1 MAGDRFLRALGRGAL
16 GQLEQSAGMFALLG
30 GALRN
35 LGALSRRPVRTVF
48 CRQVYFT
55 GIQALWRAGLI
66 GALIGVIVLTQ
77 VASLVGKNAALG
89 GQILVWVVIRELG
102 PLFAAI
108 LVISRSSSAV
118 AAELGAMRVNRET
131 EVLRGLG
138 ISPLRYLVVPRVAG
152 MAASL
157 VALTAWFEAAT
168 IAGGLAFSSLIVRL
182 PFLAQLRNI
191 GGALAA
197 QDIGIS
203 LLKSALFGLVVAA
216 AACYH
221 GLRVGASITEI
232 PQVTTRAVMQ
242 SLSLVVVAN
251 VLLTVVFTS

>member
-1 MAGDRFLRALGRGAL
+1 MVGDGLLRALGRGVV
-16 GQLEQSAGMFALLG
+16 GHLEQTAGMFALLG
-30 GALRN
+30 RALRN
-35 LGALSRRPVRTVF
+35 LGALGSRPVRTVF
-48 CRQVYFT
+48 FRQVYFT
-55 GIQALWRAGLI
+55 GLQALWRVAGI

-77 VASLVGKNAALG
+77 VASLVGKNTALG
-89 GQILVWVVIRELG
+89 GQILVWAVIRELG

-108 LVISRSSSAV
+108 IVISRSVSAV
-118 AAELGAMRVNRET
+118 AAELGSMRVNREV
-131 EVLRGLG
+131 ELLRSLG

-152 MAASL
+152 LAASL

-168 IAGGLAFSSLIVRL
+168 IAGGLAFASLIVEL

-191 GGALAA
+191 GGALSAG
-197 QDIGIS
+197 DIGIS
-203 LLKSALFGLVVAA
+203 LLKSTIFGLVVAA

-221 GLRVGASITEI
+221 GLRVGDSITEI

-251 VLLTVVFTS
+251 VLLTVVFSS